1 MLPTT
6 ASPFVLGVNY
16 PWIHY
21 GQDFGQ
27 TATEHTGVSILATRQ
42 IVAEDFARIRECGA
56 TVVRWFVFGDGR
68 AGFLCDDGIPQRP
81 DSFLIP
87 DLAAA
92 LEVAAQC
99 ELKICFS
106 LIDYLW
112 LQDRGPYEGEPD
124 NHKVLQFAA
133 GREAF
138 LENVLLPVFRDF
150 RGHPGL
156 FAWEIANE
164 PEWAIREFHPIPE
177 AKMHIADFRAFATE
191 IARAVHEFG
200 NVPVTLGSARL
211 LWTPAWREVG
221 LDFYQAHFYPGSETE
236 GGDIGV
242 QLATIAKLD
251 KPLWVGELP
260 ASDSATAAYSLF
272 SALDACREAELHGAA
287 VWRWRKP
294 EPSGTDLAVGCV
306 DAAALKAWNK
316 SERAHVRRAEA

>member
-1 MLPTT
+1 
-6 ASPFVLGVNY
+6 
-16 PWIHY
+16 
-21 GQDFGQ
+21 
-27 TATEHTGVSILATRQ
+27 
-42 IVAEDFARIRECGA
+42 
-56 TVVRWFVFGDGR
+56 
-68 AGFLCDDGIPQRP
+68 
-81 DSFLIP
+81 
-87 DLAAA
+87 
-92 LEVAAQC
+92 
-99 ELKICFS
+99 
-106 LIDYLW
+106 
-112 LQDRGPYEGEPD
+112 
-124 NHKVLQFAA
+124 
-133 GREAF
+133 
-138 LENVLLPVFRDF
+138 
-150 RGHPGL
+150 
-156 FAWEIANE
+156 
-164 PEWAIREFHPIPE
+164 
-177 AKMHIADFRAFATE
+177 MHIADFRAFATE

-294 EPSGTDLAVGCV
+294 EPSGTDVAVGCV
-306 DAAALKAWNK
+306 DAAALKAWGK